1 VVTTSAGAELQS
13 GDRVQV
19 VAHHGDLPAGTPGTI
34 ERVDPMTGVI
44 EVDFATWGRLQA
56 ALTDSLTR
64 DLRHDYAEV
73 QNAGP
78 ELAGMER

>member
-1 VVTTSAGAELQS
+1 
-13 GDRVQV
+13 
-19 VAHHGDLPAGTPGTI
+19 
-34 ERVDPMTGVI
+34 VDPRTGVI

-73 QNAGP
+73 QNASP